1 MTTNVLNTEFIKR
14 RRTELGL
21 SNRTLASAIGV
32 SANGIGTFEPDASQ
46 ADVTLGLLTRLATA
60 LICPVAA
67 LIAVPAGNGA
77 EDDDSTHAGGAQGGD
92 DRGAGDGSVA
102 LDAARLG
109 QLLNATGV
117 LTPGATLAELT
128 RWPDNRTTAA
138 LAQLEADLPAVGL
151 VLHRLGNKV
160 AVRGAGDID
169 GDAVAGAVRAH
180 LNRDGLNISEIRLL
194 RRILDGNTPTT
205 PSNGEQVALGVLANA
220 RLIEPDG
227 RGGWKAHPDVEF
239 SLRHP
244 SGPGAD

>member
-32 SANGIGTFEPDASQ
+32 SANGIGTFEPGASQ
-46 ADVTLGLLTRLATA
+46 ADVTLGLLNRLVTA
-60 LICPVAA
+60 LACPVAA
-67 LIAVPAGNGA
+67 LIAVPAGGGA
-77 EDDDSTHAGGAQGGD
+77 EDDDGAHAGGAHAD
-92 DRGAGDGSVA
+92 GAHGDGDGGVA
-102 LDAARLG
+102 GDAARLG

-117 LTPGATLAELT
+117 LTPIATIAQLT
-128 RWPDNRTTAA
+128 SWPDARTTAA
-138 LAQLEADLPAVGL
+138 LAQLEADLSAVGL

-160 AVRGAGDID
+160 AVRGAGDVD
-169 GDAVAGAVRAH
+169 GYTVAGAVRAH

-194 RRILDGNTPTT
+194 RRILDGDTPTT

-220 RLIEPDG
+220 RLIEPG
-227 RGGWKAHPDVEF
+227 GPGGWKAHPDVEF

-244 SGPGAD
+244 SSTTAD